1 MPNYRNSKIKRC
13 EQALKSIL
21 SINIKFSP
29 QVVRLILSYSNEQ
42 SCLDIG
48 IRNRSRC
55 QSLLSN
61 YSSGWRVWI
70 QQDKVTANQDKWCFQ
85 FKHISEFDKLSLSP
99 FKSVL
104 PVPSGFLCIITDG
117 INTNFKTSVRFSSS
131 SNSWRH
137 CPFKR
142 FARKSIRSTF
152 YHTGHHAY

>member
-29 QVVRLILSYSNEQ
+29 QVIRLILSYSNEQ

-48 IRNRSRC
+48 IRNRC

-117 INTNFKTSVRFSSS
+117 INTNFKTSVGFSSS